1 MAKIDVKKLKT
12 DAEKLR
18 GKNKLDKALELYEQ
32 IDKAGQADAKTLQ
45 RMAEIYLKL
54 EKSKEGI
61 DKYRQAMNKY
71 VEEGF
76 LLQAIAVGKILQEL
90 VPENEALSEEIEKIL
105 AKTQGALIGRIQP
118 KKMVLQKSAETSA
131 SPEPIPDGTS
141 TAKAEAEPEERREEK
156 TEAEAELE
164 TPVQEEPLEL
174 EEPALEEETIVQAG
188 EEGTSSIDFLLFSE
202 LNQEEFSE
210 VYRKLRSV
218 KVPAG
223 VRICREGESGDS
235 IFIIVQ
241 GKVGVIKR
249 VGEEEK
255 ALAQL
260 GVGEFFGEFGYFMDG
275 LRHATVKALTDLELL
290 EISKSDM
297 DQIIEQFPQVKEVML
312 KFYKERVLDNLLA
325 LSPLTSILSPEE
337 RKKLIDRF
345 ELRECE
351 PGEVIVQEGE
361 PGDAMFLIKSGR
373 AEVTTIDPR
382 DSRRLTLARLGAG
395 DFFGEV
401 SLIKNKPRT
410 ATITALTPMELLVIT
425 RESFEELSQNHPELV
440 GLLEQT
446 IEQRVEATIKKIM
459 GEK

>member
-1 MAKIDVKKLKT
+1 MAKIDVKKLKSE
-12 DAEKLR
+12 AEKFR

-32 IDKAGQADAKTLQ
+32 IDKAGQADGKTLQ
-45 RMAEIYLKL
+45 RMAEIYLKS

-61 DKYRQAMNKY
+61 DRYRQAMNKY

-90 VPENEALSEEIEKIL
+90 VPDDEELDQEIEKIL
-105 AKTQGALIGRIQP
+105 AQKQAPVIGRIQP
-118 KKMVLQKSAETSA
+118 KKIALQKSAETSA
-131 SPEPIPDGTS
+131 SPEPTPDLTS
-141 TAKAEAEPEERREEK
+141 TAKAGAEPEEQMEEK
-156 TEAEAELE
+156 AESELE
-164 TPVQEEPLEL
+164 PAVQEEPLEL
-174 EEPALEEETIVQAG
+174 EEPAEPEAIAQVG
-188 EEGTSSIDFLLFSE
+188 EEGASSIEFLLFSE
-202 LNQEEFSE
+202 LNQEEFSQ

-218 KVPAG
+218 KVPAE
-223 VRICREGESGDS
+223 VRICREGETGDS

-241 GKVGVIKR
+241 GKVEVIKR
-249 VGEEEK
+249 VAEEEK

-260 GVGEFFGEFGYFMDG
+260 GAGEFFGEFGYFMDG

-361 PGDAMFLIKSGR
+361 SGDAMFLIKSGR